1 MNLASIR
8 GIIAS
13 ARQNK
18 DKPLTRPALAK
29 IGEAA
34 AAHYLAAQGYQI
46 LERNLRSRGGELDII
61 AKQGKELVFVEVK
74 ARTSTAYGPPSY
86 AVGKAKRKKLA
97 SLAQA
102 YVVARFKREV
112 PWRFDIV
119 EVLLTPE
126 GKITSLKVLAGAF
139 RPER

>member
-1 MNLASIR
+1 
-8 GIIAS
+8 
-13 ARQNK
+13 
-18 DKPLTRPALAK
+18 LAK

-86 AVGKAKRKKLA
+86 AVGKAKRKKLIR
-97 SLAQA
+97 LAQA

-119 EVLLTPE
+119 EVLLTPG
-126 GKITSLKVLAGAF
+126 GKITSLNILAGAF

>member
-8 GIIAS
+8 GIITS
-13 ARQNK
+13 ARPNK

-29 IGEAA
+29 IGETA

-46 LERNLRSRGGELDII
+46 LERNLHSRGGELDII

-74 ARTSTAYGPPSY
+74 ARTSETYGPPSY
-86 AVGKAKRKKLA
+86 AVGKAKRQKLVR
-97 SLAQA
+97 LAQA
-102 YVVARFKREV
+102 YVAARFKREV

-126 GKITSLKVLAGAF
+126 GKITSLKVLPGAF